1 MAEEKEQPIWRIA
14 TGKSDKMICG
24 SFRGLLED
32 LWFLTKN
39 VRSVIKVSRRK
50 MVPRAFRERL
60 MLAVVS
66 VYGCPLCSWLHT
78 GAALRSG
85 IGEEEIVGL
94 LIGSVDNCPQ
104 DEAVAVLY
112 AQHWADSDAKPE
124 AEAVER
130 LEQTYGTEKAKVIN
144 SILHMNRIGEYTFSV
159 WGSFLYRVSF
169 GKWGR

>member
-1 MAEEKEQPIWRIA
+1 MDEDREQPIWRIA
-14 TGKSDKMICG
+14 TGKSDKMVCG

-39 VRSVIKVSRRK
+39 VRSVINVSRRK
-50 MVPRAFRERL
+50 MVSRAFRERL

-78 GAALRSG
+78 GGALRSG
-85 IGEEEIVGL
+85 IAEEEIIGL
-94 LIGSVDNCPQ
+94 LVGSVDNCPE

-124 AEAVER
+124 PEAVKR
-130 LEQTYGTEKAKVIN
+130 LEQTYGTEKARVVN
-144 SILHMNRIGEYTFSV
+144 TILHMNRIGEYSFSV
-159 WGSFLYRVSF
+159 GGLFLYRISF
-169 GKWGR
+169 GRWGK

>member
-1 MAEEKEQPIWRIA
+1 MKGDREQPIWRIA
-14 TGKSDKMICG
+14 TVKSDGMVCG

-39 VRSVIKVSRRK
+39 LRSVMKLRRGK
-50 MVPRAFRERL
+50 LVPRAFRERL
-60 MLAVVS
+60 MLSVVA

-85 IGEEEIVGL
+85 IAEEEIVGL
-94 LIGSVDNCPQ
+94 LVGSVDNCPE

-124 AEAVER
+124 PEAVKR
-130 LEQTYGTEKAKVIN
+130 LERTYGTEKAKVIN
-144 SILHMNRIGEYTFSV
+144 SILHMNRIGEYSFSV
-159 WGSFLYRVSF
+159 GGLFLYRVSF